1 MCKDFYFEIVY
12 IELMDQYE
20 FLILFRA
27 ELGMN

>member
-1 MCKDFYFEIVY
+1 MCKDFYFETVY
-12 IELMDQYE
+12 IKLMDQYE